1 MSHEDHLAAA
11 RTELRKAR
19 RSVRDD
25 IREYP
30 VPVSGCDAQY
40 NRLIELRA
48 AVDEALAALDAP
60 RFVATPRTP
69 EPVAGIEG
77 RQCTE

>member
-40 NRLIELRA
+40 K
-48 AVDEALAALDAP
+48 P
-60 RFVATPRTP
+60 P
-69 EPVAGIEG
+69 
-77 RQCTE
+77 